1 MACHPE
7 DRALCGPKDPY
18 IQMKASAKF
27 VICIEN
33 KGYVASLELRKIYQ
47 VIPDKTGSRLHQVRV
62 IDESGEDYLYPAD
75 YFVPVQ
81 LPQAAE
87 RAVRRAAG

>member
-1 MACHPE
+1 
-7 DRALCGPKDPY
+7 
-18 IQMKASAKF
+18 MKREVQF
-27 VICIEN
+27 VICVEN
-33 KGYVASLELRKIYQ
+33 KGYTASLELRKIYQ
-47 VIPDKTGSRLHQVRV
+47 IIPDKGASRLHQVRV

-87 RAVRRAAG
+87 RAVRRATA